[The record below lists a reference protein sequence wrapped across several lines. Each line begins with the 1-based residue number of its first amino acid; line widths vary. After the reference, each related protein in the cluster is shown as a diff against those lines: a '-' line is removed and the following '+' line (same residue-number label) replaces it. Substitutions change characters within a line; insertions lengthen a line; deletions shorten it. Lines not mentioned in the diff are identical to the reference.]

1 MLVKLF
7 SAAGHGVDASTIV
20 VEVNAGGMSS
30 GKISYWM
37 VGLLTMPFKEGYQ
50 RIQSAIKISDIK
62 FPRVKL
68 VINFAPA
75 DIRKE
80 GSYYDLPIALGILAA
95 PTNFRRTFQ
104 GLFDNGG
111 IESGWKF
118 GLLKAF
124 CQLPC

>member
-20 VEVNAGGMSS
+20 VEVNAGGNVIS

-37 VGLLTMPFKEGYQ
+37 VGLPDNAIKEGYQ
-50 RIQSAIKISDIK
+50 RIQSAIKNIGYQ

-95 PTNFRRTFQ
+95 TDKFQRIDFR
-104 GLFDNGG
+104 
-111 IESGWKF
+111 II
-118 GLLKAF
+118 
-124 CQLPC
+124 